1 MTYGLE
7 GRRSIQLSYG
17 RKIKRPSGRPDLNR
31 RPPAPKAGA
40 LAGLRYA
47 PLSRPSDS
55 AHAHP
60 GCARCARKCSAAR
73 IITCVRSKE
82 S

>member
-17 RKIKRPSGRPDLNR
+17 RQRPIELSILYKSGRPDLNR
-31 RPPAPKAGA
+31 GPPAPKAGA

-47 PLSRPSDS
+47 P
-55 AHAHP
+55 
-60 GCARCARKCSAAR
+60 
-73 IITCVRSKE
+73 
-82 S
+82 